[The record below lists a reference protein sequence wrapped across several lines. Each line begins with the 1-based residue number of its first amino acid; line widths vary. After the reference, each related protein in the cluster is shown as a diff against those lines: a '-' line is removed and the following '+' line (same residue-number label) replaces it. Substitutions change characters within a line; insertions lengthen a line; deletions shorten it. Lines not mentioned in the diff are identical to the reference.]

1 MEIGKVILRIRNIRN
16 MTQKQLAELV
26 NCDESTISNIES
38 NNRQPS
44 LNLLKEIAKALQ
56 CPLSIIAFLSE
67 HEVKEIN
74 KEQIDSLQDTIYKLL
89 Y

>member
-1 MEIGKVILRIRNIRN
+1 MEIGKAILKIRNIRN

-26 NCDESTISNIES
+26 NCDESTISNIET

-44 LNLLKEIAKALQ
+44 LSLLKEIARALQ
-56 CPLSIIAFLSE
+56 CPLAIIAFLSE
-67 HEVKEIN
+67 HEVKELN
-74 KEQIDSLQDTIYKLL
+74 EEQIDALQDTIYKLL